1 MSQAHADAPPA
12 MLLAARA
19 PPGVGGRVLAGF
31 AQAFNKPPG
40 RCVDCHSEHEG
51 AGPMPA
57 TPQKFCADCH
67 DGMAARL
74 KAAGFKATVA
84 DPADFG
90 TGHPD
95 FRPLVRAAPGAK
107 PPKSEERS
115 GGKEGVS

>member
-74 KAAGFKATVA
+74 KAAGFKAT
-84 DPADFG
+84 
-90 TGHPD
+90 
-95 FRPLVRAAPGAK
+95 R
-107 PPKSEERS
+107 SEEHTSELQSLMRS
-115 GGKEGVS
+115 SYAAFRLKKKPAHNENDARASQQR